1 MRKRTRVGEVVL
13 LQLVL
18 LNSETLVED
27 LRCLLTRDA
36 DVARD
41 LLIAA
46 NAERSDGEASCDDGQ
61 KERRGE
67 SC

>member
-1 MRKRTRVGEVVL
+1 MRQRTRVREVVL

-46 NAERSDGEASCDDGQ
+46 NAERSDSEASCGEGQ
-61 KERRGE
+61 KESRGK
-67 SC
+67 